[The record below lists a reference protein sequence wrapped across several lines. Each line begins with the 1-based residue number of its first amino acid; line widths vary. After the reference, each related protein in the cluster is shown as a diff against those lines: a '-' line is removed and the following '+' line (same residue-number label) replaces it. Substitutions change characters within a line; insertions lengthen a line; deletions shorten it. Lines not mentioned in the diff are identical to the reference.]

1 MTIITP
7 NSISGINS
15 ITAQS
20 NSLNFYTTAGSTLS
34 IGASVSGNITGNVTG
49 NLTGNVT
56 GNINSSGVS
65 TITTLQTGAI
75 QTTSNKTILA
85 STGSILKV
93 SSNKISSN
101 LTTTSTSFVASGLIT
116 TMTPINSNSNFYV
129 TLLGGRHGQDTS
141 LIGCSIRIYV
151 SVNGGAY
158 SQAVSGNGGET
169 LLYSNSG
176 SVQAPISHSL
186 LYVPGVSVS
195 TISFQPYFRV
205 AVNPGTVYF
214 NYYDSNS
221 YGEPT
226 LTIFEISA

>member
-1 MTIITP
+1 M
-7 NSISGINS
+7 
-15 ITAQS
+15 
-20 NSLNFYTTAGSTLS
+20 ST
-34 IGASVSGNITGNVTG
+34 VKCN
-49 NLTGNVT
+49 
-56 GNINSSGVS
+56 
-65 TITTLQTGAI
+65 AI
-75 QTTSNKTILA
+75 QTTANKTILA

-93 SSNKISSN
+93 SSNKLSSN

-116 TMTPINSNSNFYV
+116 TMTPLNSSSNFYV
-129 TLLGGRHGQDTS
+129 TLFGGRHGQDTAS
-141 LIGCSIRIYV
+141 IGCSIRMYV

-158 SQAVSGNGGET
+158 SQAVAGNGGET

-176 SVQAPISHSL
+176 SVQGPTSHSL
-186 LYVPGVSVS
+186 LYVPSVSVS

-214 NYYDSNS
+214 NYYDANS